1 MEIKNWLK
9 DIGVGMV
16 KNGHSY
22 FGFRTLKLAVS
33 QGVTNEINWF
43 LVFWYKLRKAKSF
56 SNTFWVIGGQKWVWS
71 FMSWGSKTALS
82 QEWIYEMSWFFAC
95 WNKFRKTKSYFNK
108 YWVDMVKNGRGL
120 IDHGTLKWGVSH
132 KLFDELSRSTEWFLR
147 VDSSGTMF
155 QLTCNPLFV
164 FGI

>member
-71 FMSWGSKTALS
+71 FMSWGSKICSVSRMNL
-82 QEWIYEMSWFFAC
+82 
-95 WNKFRKTKSYFNK
+95 WNELIFCMLKQIRKTKSYFNK

-147 VDSSGTMF
+147 VDSSGTTF

>member
-1 MEIKNWLK
+1 M
-9 DIGVGMV
+9 GMV

-71 FMSWGSKTALS
+71 FMSWGSKICSVSRMNL
-82 QEWIYEMSWFFAC
+82 
-95 WNKFRKTKSYFNK
+95 WNELIFCMLKQIRKTKSYFNK